1 MHCQLLKTHRLL
13 PIKANK
19 NIHLFNIVHMSSKNK
34 FGVTAA
40 KKAEINALE
49 SRILTAQNTVG
60 KSQAI
65 VTSLTEKSARIEGE
79 LNTSDTNKTNALN
92 TKRLLETVIGQ
103 VKEVYDNSKIV
114 VSQTEDA
121 NSKTKSVAVDIKILI
136 DKLIYTVDVVNKLSN
151 LVIRKKAVNPLTSDE
166 LVHMLETA
174 TEEANNAVAL
184 TLVALNSVFAS
195 QTFIIASSASI
206 DLENVQVEKLYT
218 FMTQEGEVS
227 TKNIKQLVDQMYED
241 ALSVYT
247 STLDASQD
255 IAKQLSNA
263 TADLNRAEANLS
275 SLQAGLA
282 AANAAALAS

>member
-1 MHCQLLKTHRLL
+1 
-13 PIKANK
+13 
-19 NIHLFNIVHMSSKNK
+19 MSSKNK

-184 TLVALNSVFAS
+184 TLVALNSVFVS
-195 QTFIIASSASI
+195 QTSIIASSAST

-241 ALSVYT
+241 ALTVYT
-247 STLDASQD
+247 STLEASQD

-263 TADLNRAEANLS
+263 TADFNRADANLS

-282 AANAAALAS
+282 AAQAAVLAS

>member
-1 MHCQLLKTHRLL
+1 
-13 PIKANK
+13 
-19 NIHLFNIVHMSSKNK
+19 MSSKNK

-49 SRILTAQNTVG
+49 SRILTAQNTVE
-60 KSQAI
+60 KLQAI

-79 LNTSDTNKTNALN
+79 LNTSNTNKANALN

-114 VSQTEDA
+114 ASQTEDA
-121 NSKTKSVAVDIKILI
+121 NSKTKGVAVDIKILI
-136 DKLIYTVDVVNKLSN
+136 DKLIYTVAVINKLSN
-151 LVIRKKAVNPLTSDE
+151 LVIRKKAVNPLISDE
-166 LVHMLETA
+166 LVHMLETT
-174 TEEANNAVAL
+174 TEDANNAVAL
-184 TLVALNSVFAS
+184 TLVVLESVFAS
-195 QTFIIASSASI
+195 QTSIIASSASI
-206 DLENVQVEKLYT
+206 DLENVQVEKLYR
-218 FMTQEGEVS
+218 FMTQEGVVS

-241 ALSVYT
+241 ALAVYT
-247 STLDASQD
+247 STLEASQD

-282 AANAAALAS
+282 AAQAAALAS